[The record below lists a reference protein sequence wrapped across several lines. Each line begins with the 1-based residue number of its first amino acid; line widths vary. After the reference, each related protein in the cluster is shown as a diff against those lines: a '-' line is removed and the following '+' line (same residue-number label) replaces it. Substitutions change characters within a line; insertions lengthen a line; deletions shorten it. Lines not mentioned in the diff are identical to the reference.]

1 MSHQAF
7 AKSNGAISD
16 GYILTY
22 STSDGYWKP
31 NPLVNTTV
39 GWISVY
45 EVDFSVLT
53 TQPFSGNG
61 DVSVDGKTWTVA
73 NFANATSIGI
83 VNGEGLKFVNNTN
96 STDYNNGTRT
106 SPLVTIPVSNLY
118 PDFDIEK
125 HEVRLLVQVTQN
137 GDANFELIFTGFEH
151 ATSPTSQSFT
161 LGKGFSTS
169 NGFASKMTLNSS
181 TNNPAQDTANFS
193 DDINITEM
201 NDINRFV
208 TRTGTYS
215 SGWPTN
221 TTLRR
226 VHFFTTGGDLPMEK
240 TSDVNLIIT
249 SVQVNTSGTFISTA
263 QKLRL
268 EVRNKGGSA
277 GSYGNAGGDAS
288 GSFANLSVDRI
299 KGKPIVF
306 QSLTSAQDGYVLTW
320 NHTDGYFAAKTPK
333 RTPLITTTIPTYYGY
348 STGSQLWNS
357 TTWADYTNVVTAMVD
372 DGYNFG
378 IYRSGSVF
386 TVDKTATYIFYASF
400 NFFGSAEYLALRL
413 RNTTDN
419 ITLIQRT
426 TYSASSTA
434 PGICNG
440 IVRLEAGK
448 SYALQYVVKAGSAT
462 QWNTNDPIDGE
473 NMRTSEISIH
483 YLGEIIY
490 NDTSIY
496 NTSVISSNTII
507 DVDDKMV
514 FVDATSSVITV
525 TLPPTPTVGQWHKI
539 KDYLGNAYTNN
550 ITISGNGTNIEQ
562 FASAPSSTLVLTQN
576 YDAVELVF
584 NGTFWSIV

>member
-7 AKSNGAISD
+7 AKSTGVVSD
-16 GYILTY
+16 GYVLSY
-22 STSDGYWKP
+22 STSDGYFKP
-31 NPLVNTTV
+31 APIVNTTV
-39 GWISVY
+39 GWIPVY
-45 EVDFSVLT
+45 EVDFANLT

-61 DVSVDGKTWTVA
+61 NVTIDGKTWTVA

-83 VNGEGLKFVNNTN
+83 VNGEGLKFVNNTT

-106 SPLVTIPVSNLY
+106 APLVTIPVTNLY

-125 HEVRLLVQVTQN
+125 HEVRLLVQLTQN
-137 GDANFELIFTGFEH
+137 GDANFELFFTGFEH

-161 LGKGFSTS
+161 LGKGFSTG
-169 NGFASKMTLNSS
+169 NGFASKMTLNAS
-181 TNNPAQDTANFS
+181 TTNPAQDTANFS
-193 DDINITEM
+193 DDVNITEM
-201 NDINRFV
+201 SDINRFV

-215 SGWPTN
+215 SGWPTD
-221 TTLRR
+221 TRLRR
-226 VHFFTTGGDLPMEK
+226 VHYFTTGGDLPFEK
-240 TSDVNLIIT
+240 TSDINLILL
-249 SVQVNTSGTFISTA
+249 SAQVNTSGTFVSTA
-263 QKLRL
+263 QRLRL

-277 GSYGNAGGDAS
+277 GSYGNANGDVS
-288 GSFANLSVDRI
+288 GSFTNLSVDKI
-299 KGKPIVF
+299 KGKPVVA
-306 QSLTSAQDGYVLTW
+306 QTLTSAQDGYVLTW
-320 NHTDGYFAAKTPK
+320 NHTDGYFAAKIPN
-333 RTPLITTTIPTYYGY
+333 RTPLITSTIPTYYGY

-357 TTWADYTNVVTAMVD
+357 TTWANYTNVVTAMVD

-400 NFFGSAEYLALRL
+400 NFFGNAEYLALRL

-419 ITLIQRT
+419 VTVIQRT
-426 TYSASSTA
+426 TYSANSTA

-448 SYALQYVVKAGSAT
+448 NYTLQYVVKAGSTA
-462 QWNTNDPIDGE
+462 QWNTSDPIDGE

-496 NTSVISSNTII
+496 NTTVIASNTTI
-507 DVDDKMV
+507 DADDKMV
-514 FVDATSSVITV
+514 FVNVSSGIVTV
-525 TLPPTPTVGQWHKI
+525 TLPNAPVVGQWHKI
-539 KDYLGNAYTNN
+539 KDYLGSAYTNN
-550 ITISGNGTNIEQ
+550 ITISGNGANIEQ
-562 FASAPSSTLVLTQN
+562 FSAAPASTLVLTQN

>member
-7 AKSNGAISD
+7 AKSTGPISD
-16 GYILTY
+16 GYVLSY
-22 STSDGYWKP
+22 STADGYFKP
-31 NPLVNTTV
+31 QPIVNTTV
-39 GWISVY
+39 GWIPVY
-45 EVDFSVLT
+45 EVNFANLT

-61 DVSVDGKTWTVA
+61 NVVIDGKTWNVA

-83 VNGEGLKFVNNTN
+83 INGEGLKFVNNTT

-106 SPLVTIPVSNLY
+106 SPLVTISVSSLY

-137 GDANFELIFTGFEH
+137 GNENFELIFTGFEH
-151 ATSPTSQSFT
+151 ATSPTALSFT
-161 LGKGFSTS
+161 LGKGYSTS

-193 DDINITEM
+193 DDILITEM

-208 TRTGTYS
+208 TRTGAYS
-215 SGWPTN
+215 SSWPTN

-226 VHFFTTGGDLPMEK
+226 VHYFTTGGDLPMEK

-249 SVQVNTSGTFISTA
+249 SVQVNSTGTFISTA
-263 QKLRL
+263 QRLRL

-277 GSYGNAGGDAS
+277 GSYGNANGDVS
-288 GSFANLSVDRI
+288 GSFTNLSVDRI
-299 KGKPIVF
+299 KGKPVAS

-320 NHTDGYFAAKTPK
+320 NHTDGYFAAKPPS
-333 RTPLITTTIPTYYGY
+333 RTPLITSTIPTYYGY

-357 TTWADYTNVVTAMVD
+357 TTWSNYTNVVTTMVD

-419 ITLIQRT
+419 VTLIQRA

-434 PGICNG
+434 PGICHG

-448 SYALQYVVKAGSAT
+448 SYTLQYVVKAGSAS
-462 QWNTNDPIDGE
+462 QWNVNDPIDGE

-490 NDTSIY
+490 NDTNIY
-496 NTSVISSNTII
+496 NAGVISSNTAI
-507 DVDDKMV
+507 DVGDKVV
-514 FVDATSSVITV
+514 FVDTSGGNVTV
-525 TLPPTPTVGQWHKI
+525 TLPSSPTIGQWHKI
-539 KDYLGNAYTNN
+539 KDYLGNAYINN
-550 ITISGNGTNIEQ
+550 ITIDGNGANIEQ
-562 FASAPSSTLVLTQN
+562 FSAAPSSTLLLTQN